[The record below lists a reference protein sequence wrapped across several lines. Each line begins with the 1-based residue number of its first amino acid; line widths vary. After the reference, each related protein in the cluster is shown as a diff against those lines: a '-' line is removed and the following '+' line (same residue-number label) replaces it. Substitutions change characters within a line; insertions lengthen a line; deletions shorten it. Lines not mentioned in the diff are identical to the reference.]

1 MIRILYQD
9 EHLLVVE
16 KPAGLS
22 AQEDAAGGDSLPR
35 QLAVQGLPVLPVH
48 RLDKNTGG
56 VMVYARTKQAA
67 AGLSAIV
74 GQHEI
79 FLKEYIMLVSGCPQP
94 ARGELHD
101 LLYHDVRRNKSYV
114 VTRERRGVRRA
125 ALSYAVAGSFA
136 AESGTVS
143 LVRVRLHTGRTHQI
157 RVQFASRRMPLL
169 GDARYGGT
177 RGCPLA
183 LYSCRLTFRHPVT
196 GEIVSAACL
205 PERTAAPWSWIPGAW
220 TQRISSAFPVDGGD
234 DLCYTDVQLKQ
245 GGTNP

>member
-9 EHLLVVE
+9 EELLVVE
-16 KPAGLS
+16 KPVGLS
-22 AQEDAAGGDSLPR
+22 AQADAAGGDSLPR
-35 QLAVQGLPVLPVH
+35 RLAEQGLPVLPVH
-48 RLDKNTGG
+48 RLDKDTGG
-56 VMVYARTKQAA
+56 VMVYARTKRAA

-74 GQHEI
+74 GQHEV
-79 FLKEYIMLVSGCPQP
+79 FRKEYIALLSGCPQP
-94 ARGELHD
+94 PQGELQD

-136 AESGTVS
+136 DESGTVS

-169 GDARYGGT
+169 GDTRYGGV

-183 LYSCRLTFRHPVT
+183 LYSCRLTFPHPIT
-196 GEIVSAACL
+196 GETVAAACL
-205 PERTAAPWSWIPGAW
+205 PDDKAAPWNRMPPEWAE
-220 TQRISSAFPVDGGD
+220 RILPAFLVDDAGN
-234 DLCYTDVQLKQ
+234 LCYTD
-245 GGTNP
+245 T